1 MGSGTPLKCTEEDQE
16 AEAEAE
22 EGAEAE
28 ADQEAEA
35 EAEASSDAS
44 AAIAGGVAGGLVV
57 LVIAAVM
64 LYKKKTAEGG
74 VEKSVWE
81 RELSSA
87 SLSSRKVVPTE
98 FSDEPERALNKQNS
112 WAERRSESPPSY
124 DADSRAISDLYRE
137 PSRLSQISLSR
148 AGTATSIDMTPVSR
162 RESAQSIELTDDHFG
177 THAADAQRRS
187 VDYTAEQVLQALEA
201 LNYERAAAL
210 PNFFEEDDYL
220 DIDEPVALGEAPA
233 PPTSIG
239 ALHMGLGSFLAES
252 DL

>member
-1 MGSGTPLKCTEEDQE
+1 MGRGSWWRGCACDCCGDALQEED
-16 AEAEAE
+16 
-22 EGAEAE
+22 
-28 ADQEAEA
+28 
-35 EAEASSDAS
+35 S
-44 AAIAGGVAGGLVV
+44 
-57 LVIAAVM
+57 
-64 LYKKKTAEGG
+64 EGG

-87 SLSSRKVVPTE
+87 SLSTRKVVPTE

-112 WAERRSESPPSY
+112 WAERRSESRLSF

-137 PSRLSQISLSR
+137 SSRLSQISLSR

-162 RESAQSIELTDDHFG
+162 RESVQSTELTDDHFG

-201 LNYERAAAL
+201 LNYERTAAI
-210 PNFFEEDDYL
+210 PNLAEEDDV
-220 DIDEPVALGEAPA
+220 DEPVALGEAPA

-239 ALHMGLGSFLAES
+239 ALHMGLGSFL
-252 DL
+252 